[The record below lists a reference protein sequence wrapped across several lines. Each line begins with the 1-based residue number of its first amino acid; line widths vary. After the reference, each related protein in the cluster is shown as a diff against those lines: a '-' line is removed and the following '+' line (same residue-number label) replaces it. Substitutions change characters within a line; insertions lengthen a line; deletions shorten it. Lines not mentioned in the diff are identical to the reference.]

1 MARHPQRRTRL
12 QHGFSTRRDPFSGQ
26 AKEPEIREEVWPAFE
41 NVSHQF
47 VCGCRNDSA
56 GGQDGRDR
64 LGSHSAII
72 AGTEV
77 SYLMELIIEL
87 RGLQS
92 PNWFEDLTRRMGA
105 NPDLAH
111 VQLFE
116 VPQAPGTFGASR
128 KAKVKAH
135 FSAKDVLSTA
145 AELAGIISL
154 VVTLY
159 TGSATPSQSCQ
170 IRFAT
175 DSTQVEMVVPCKEAA
190 SPEFVT
196 TVTDAL
202 AKFSGETPKI
212 DVVPIAP

>member
-1 MARHPQRRTRL
+1 
-12 QHGFSTRRDPFSGQ
+12 
-26 AKEPEIREEVWPAFE
+26 
-41 NVSHQF
+41 
-47 VCGCRNDSA
+47 
-56 GGQDGRDR
+56 
-64 LGSHSAII
+64 
-72 AGTEV
+72 
-77 SYLMELIIEL
+77 MELVIEL
-87 RGLQS
+87 RGLES
-92 PNWFEDLTRRMGA
+92 PNWFEDLTRKMRA
-105 NPDLAH
+105 NPDLAN

-116 VPQAPGTFGASR
+116 VRPTPGALGASR
-128 KAKVKAH
+128 KTKVKAH
-135 FSAKDVLSTA
+135 LSAKDVLSTA

-159 TGSATPSQSCQ
+159 TGSPTPTQSCQ
-170 IRFAT
+170 VRFAT